1 MTGRSTATPPPTRRA
16 PKPAPTA
23 ATRPPATSSAR
34 RTHTRTA
41 AAKPVAKPPAKPP
54 AKPLAKP
61 LAKPAG
67 RAGKAPAKQG
77 GGRARVRVKPFRGP
91 ALAHHTMEI
100 VERLRREYPDA
111 HCELDY
117 RGPYQLL
124 MATILS
130 AQTTDK
136 RVNLVTPALFA
147 RFPSI
152 DTLAVA
158 DPAVLEDIIRSTGFF
173 RAKARSL
180 MGMATAVM
188 ARFGGDIPATM
199 ADLVTLPG
207 VGRKTANVVLGN
219 AFHRDEG
226 IVVDTHVARLSARLG
241 LTAETDPAKIEQ
253 ALVGVVPREDWTVF
267 SHLLIF
273 HGRRVCTARAPAH
286 DRCVL
291 ADICPSATLI

>member
-1 MTGRSTATPPPTRRA
+1 MTPRSTD
-16 PKPAPTA
+16 
-23 ATRPPATSSAR
+23 
-34 RTHTRTA
+34 
-41 AAKPVAKPPAKPP
+41 KPPAKR
-54 AKPLAKP
+54 L
-61 LAKPAG
+61 
-67 RAGKAPAKQG
+67 RGKRGKS
-77 GGRARVRVKPFRGP
+77 RARIKPFRGA
-91 ALAHHTMEI
+91 ALAQHTIEV

-117 RGPYQLL
+117 RSPYELL
-124 MATILS
+124 VATILS

-147 RFPSI
+147 RFPSV

-180 MGMATAVM
+180 IGMATAVM
-188 ARFGGDIPATM
+188 ARFAGAIPATM
-199 ADLVTLPG
+199 AELVSLPG
-207 VGRKTANVVLGN
+207 VGRKTSNVVLGN

-226 IVVDTHVARLSARLG
+226 IVVDTHVARLCARLG
-241 LTAETDPAKIEQ
+241 LTAETDPVKIEQ
-253 ALVGVVPREDWTVF
+253 ALMRVVPRADWTLF

-273 HGRRVCTARAPAH
+273 HGRRVCAARAPAH

-291 ADICPSATLI
+291 ADICPSATAI